1 MNRNDSISID
11 TEKRNDRLIGR
22 KHASELR
29 QNVTPEK
36 FEATFKVFLE
46 QAEKNAVSGKSHGGR
61 TPYGFE
67 KNTYFDGANFV
78 YHYGQGAA
86 SKTPY
91 VNWWVLSIY
100 YVVDKGSIVMGIEE
114 RRYPHLNKMK
124 PLRYK
129 QIGNKNEDVAVF
141 YETSRDSIDYA
152 TLYDRFISV
161 AEEVMALGMH

>member
-1 MNRNDSISID
+1 MNGYDNAMGS
-11 TEKRNDRLIGR
+11 KRV
-22 KHASELR
+22 SELR

-36 FEATFKVFLE
+36 FEAAFTVFLE
-46 QAEKNAVSGKSHGGR
+46 QAEKNAISGKSHGGR

-91 VNWWVLSIY
+91 INWWVLSVY
-100 YVVDKGSIVMGIEE
+100 YIVEKGSIVMGIEE
-114 RRYPHLNKMK
+114 KRYPHLNQMK

-129 QIGNKNEDVAVF
+129 QIGNKRENVAVF
-141 YETSRDSIDYA
+141 YETLKDRIDYA
-152 TLYDRFISV
+152 VLYERFIS
-161 AEEVMALGMH
+161 AEEIMALGLK